1 MSDFIV
7 NESKF
12 IIDDDLYESSFV
24 PEGFTLP
31 DGIIFGEKIDDAPL
45 WQLYI
50 SEDER
55 YNILVAK
62 EELVEKWVDGHL
74 LPQSMLMPLELPDG
88 TCYMLISPASHRL
101 CRVTQIRFD
110 GSLRYAMS
118 FFSALQHTRSK
129 DADNSLRDGIFCE
142 LLSVILPCYSL
153 VPPVADR
160 ALFKN
165 ALRGKNEDES
175 LLTAEQMGGNGGL
188 AYAAMIRDLKDKGYE
203 LPEVQPLLESGE
215 PIDDFFNGNSI
226 HGQIVTG
233 PLVLKRQYQIF
244 DTSSS
249 FYVLLIDKL
258 WGDALLHTTLLS
270 RITLNT
276 VPLCGRATYVL
287 TLPKREALESLD
299 NTHYGYDKYS
309 MMDLAQAIR
318 RTRASVPACDLSC
331 GLYSSKLG
339 IVLPLVFNA
348 TEHDDG
354 KVMWNI
360 IQKGPFSSAPLMQ
373 DIAYDVLS
381 VARSQD

>member
-12 IIDDDLYESSFV
+12 IIEDDEYESSFV

-31 DGIIFGEKIDDAPL
+31 DGIIFGEKIDDAPS
-45 WQLYI
+45 WQLYT
-50 SEDER
+50 SEDGR
-55 YNILVAK
+55 YTILVAK
-62 EELVEKWVDGHL
+62 EALVEKWVDGL
-74 LPQSMLMPLELPDG
+74 LIPQSMLMPLELADG
-88 TCYMLISPASHRL
+88 TYYMLISPASHRL
-101 CRVTQIRFD
+101 CRITSIRFD
-110 GSLRYAMS
+110 GSMRYAFS
-118 FFSALQHTRSK
+118 FFSAMQHTRSK
-129 DADNSLRDGIFCE
+129 DADSSLRDGIFCE
-142 LLSVILPCYSL
+142 LLSVMLPCYSL

-165 ALRGKNEDES
+165 ALRSKNEDES
-175 LLTAEQMGGNGGL
+175 LLSAEDMGGNGGL
-188 AYAAMIRDLKDKGYE
+188 AYAAMIRELKDKGFE
-203 LPEVQPLLESGE
+203 LPEVQPFLECGE
-215 PIDDFFNGNSI
+215 PIDDFFNGKVV

-233 PLVLKRQYQIF
+233 PLVLKHQYQIF

-270 RITLNT
+270 RIALNT

-287 TLPKREALESLD
+287 TLPKREALEPLD
-299 NTHYGYDKYS
+299 NTHYGYDKYT

-318 RTRASVPACDLSC
+318 RTRAAVPSCDLAT

-354 KVMWNI
+354 KVMWDI

-373 DIAYDVLS
+373 DIAYDILS